1 MFNAGTAYRNEM
13 NKELR
18 GQSFVT
24 ISVRLSNFI
33 AQSGYTITSNAI
45 NFTRDVGNIYGIRI
59 TFGTSRPSSIYLAGK
74 RYTVDADIF
83 ETNDVFEGGLS
94 LSATNLLQYDVAG
107 VEFGINELVFE
118 NDDILST
125 SRLNKVNPLS
135 AELPE
140 QTFTFSLHDYNGD
153 YSWADRSSLLYA
165 FQKKQPVRWKYGRE
179 LEPEQLTDREEEELT
194 DREGNLL
201 VTDDY
206 VEIPGGDMWLNTWT
220 VGTDS
225 ITLTAS
231 SKLSFMD
238 DMFYDGDAMSGKTPA
253 EMAQAVQDYF
263 NTAEASRSGQSVTV
277 ICNITDT
284 TTDAPIPVESCK
296 NCLQLIANACRGSLY
311 QDRNGVIRI
320 ERLSDTAE
328 DYTLGG
334 INIMKAPVA
343 SKLEEVD
350 VINISEASYDV
361 SSQMTDV
368 ATVTI
373 TELNTDVYVTFDTPI
388 DATSTILLSNSNV
401 TLVEAHSYSATLRTT
416 VAGEVTISAYPLLVG
431 SVTHRAV
438 GNANGTNIK
447 NIENPLTVFNE
458 YYMAW
463 YVDYF
468 CNDIEY
474 SITYRGDPCIDALD
488 LIYIQDE
495 TLDKIRIVEEELKT
509 SVGVGLDCT
518 ITARRIESNGV
529 STKGKTNYK
538 SSVFGLSSADLKAQ
552 EALELAQ
559 NAINSVRI
567 EYAYSNSAT
576 VAPTDGWT
584 TETLPKVDG
593 LYIWQRTVTVSESGE
608 TPSDAACISG
618 ADGTGISDIVIT
630 YQASDNGVSAPT
642 GTWSSTIP
650 SVSAGSYLW
659 TRTET
664 ITSDGNS
671 TYSYSVAR
679 QGQDGADGTS
689 VTILGSYNTYAE
701 LIAAHPTG
709 DNIGD
714 GYMVGSD
721 LYIWNG
727 TTWQN
732 VGQIK
737 GADGTDGLTY
747 YVHLAYATS
756 GDGEENFSTTA
767 FDGATYLGTLTNTTS
782 TGSTVPADYSW
793 SLFKGENALTIQI
806 ESSDG
811 TTFKTS
817 AIDTILYA
825 TLYDGQTE
833 VTASNYGTFRWYRDG
848 GTTAVGTGGSLT
860 VLLPTVEKAV
870 YTVKLIDTS
879 NNVIASASIT
889 LTAIRDIA
897 ETYWFYYTSVTQTTP
912 TKPTTITTIPPTGWD
927 VGIEPDYV
935 EGSTDYV
942 YVMQLTVFTDE
953 SFAYTDP
960 ALSASYEAAKKAA
973 ADAANAQASADAA
986 QETAENAQT
995 TAENAQSSAD
1005 DAQATADAAQSTA
1018 NTALTTA
1025 NDKNT
1030 VYYDTPPAGTEFSD
1044 GDVWFDADNDNAIN
1058 VWSSE
1063 NNRWELRQVGENA
1076 ISDLAITNAKIQ
1088 DATIQDAKIVSI
1100 AAKKVAADMISANS
1114 SEVGTMNVRV
1124 IQDASGEKFYLN
1136 LETGEFRSE
1145 RTQTMQESINLLSE
1159 SDLLFQAPATTN
1171 GDSVTLTAVVYKS
1184 GKNIARTFA
1193 PTCFSWYLVTEEVE
1207 TLLGTGYTI
1216 TVNKSDVGYN
1226 GCVRAVFQTIDI
1238 EEITDRNSNALTT
1251 RTGEVLTARHA
1262 S

>member
-74 RYTVDADIF
+74 RYTVDADVF

-94 LSATNLLQYDVAG
+94 LSATNLLQYNVTG
-107 VEFGINELVFE
+107 IEFGINELVFE

-179 LEPEQLTDREEEELT
+179 IEPEQLTDGDEEDLT
-194 DREGNLL
+194 DTDNNLL

-225 ITLTAS
+225 ITLTAA

-284 TTDAPIPVESCK
+284 TTDAPIPVEPCK

-350 VINISEASYDV
+350 VINISEASHDV

-447 NIENPLTVFNE
+447 NIENPLAVFNE

-468 CNDIEY
+468 CNDIQY

-584 TETLPKVDG
+584 TETLSKADG
-593 LYIWQRTVTVSESGE
+593 LYIWQRTVTESESGE

-650 SVSAGSYLW
+650 SVSAGGYLW
-659 TRTET
+659 TRTQT

-689 VTILGSYNTYAE
+689 VTILGNYNTYAE

-709 DNIGD
+709 DNVGD

-727 TTWQN
+727 TTWQD

-737 GADGTDGLTY
+737 GADGTDGSTY

-756 GDGEENFSTTA
+756 GDGEENFSTTP

-825 TLYDGQTE
+825 SLYDGQTE
-833 VTASNYGTFRWYRDG
+833 VTASDYGTLRWYRDG

-879 NNVIASASIT
+879 NNIIASASIT
-889 LTAIRDIA
+889 LTAIRDISD
-897 ETYWFYYTSVTQTTP
+897 TYWLYYTSATQTTP
-912 TKPTTITTIPPTGWD
+912 AKPTTITTIPPTGWD
-927 VGIEPDYV
+927 IGIEPDYV

-942 YVMQLTVFTDE
+942 YVMQLTIFTDE

-986 QETAENAQT
+986 QETADT
-995 TAENAQSSAD
+995 
-1005 DAQATADAAQSTA
+1005 AQATADAAQSTA

-1025 NDKNT
+1025 NDKNA

-1044 GDVWFDADNDNAIN
+1044 GDVWFDADNDNAIH
-1058 VWSSE
+1058 VWNSDTNS
-1063 NNRWELRQVGENA
+1063 WELRQVGEDA
-1076 ISDLAITNAKIQ
+1076 ISNLAITNAKIQ
-1088 DATIQDAKIVSI
+1088 DATIQDAKIVSV
-1100 AAKKVAADMISANS
+1100 AAKKVTADMITSNSVDANK
-1114 SEVGTMNVRV
+1114 MNVRV

-1136 LETGEFRSE
+1136 LVTGEFRSE
-1145 RTQTMQESINLLSE
+1145 HTQTMQESINLLSE
-1159 SDLLFQAPATTN
+1159 NDLLFQAPATTN
-1171 GDSVTLTAVVYKS
+1171 GDSVTLNAVVYKS
-1184 GKNIARTFA
+1184 GVDIARTFA
-1193 PTCFSWYLVTEEVE
+1193 PTCFLWYLVTEEVE

-1251 RTGEVLTARHA
+1251 RTGVTLTARHA

>member
-179 LEPEQLTDREEEELT
+179 IEPEQLTDRDEEDLT

-350 VINISEASYDV
+350 VINISEASHDV

-458 YYMAW
+458 NYMAW

-576 VAPTDGWT
+576 VAPIDGWT
-584 TETLPKVDG
+584 TETLPKADG

-630 YQASDNGVSAPT
+630 YQVSDNGVSAPT

-659 TRTET
+659 TRTQT

-727 TTWQN
+727 TTWQD

-806 ESSDG
+806 DSSDG

-825 TLYDGQTE
+825 SLYDGQTE

-879 NNVIASASIT
+879 NNIIASASIT

-912 TKPTTITTIPPTGWD
+912 AKPTSITTIPPTGWD
-927 VGIEPDYV
+927 TGIEPDYV

-942 YVMQLTVFTDE
+942 YVMQLTIFTDE

-986 QETAENAQT
+986 QETADTAQT

-1025 NDKNT
+1025 NDKNA
-1030 VYYDTPPAGTEFSD
+1030 VYYDTPPAGTECSD

-1088 DATIQDAKIVSI
+1088 DATIQDAKIVSV
-1100 AAKKVAADMISANS
+1100 AAKKVTADIISANS

-1136 LETGEFRSE
+1136 LVTGEFRSE
-1145 RTQTMQESINLLSE
+1145 HTQTMQESINLLSE

-1171 GDSVTLTAVVYKS
+1171 GDAVTLTAVVYKS
-1184 GKNIARTFA
+1184 GKDIARTFA

-1251 RTGEVLTARHA
+1251 RTGDVLTARHA